1 MTTERSIIHAYRHM
15 YKGLLQ
21 AVQHDKLARRVV
33 RTQVRQAFRDEKGTL
48 DQEAFKR
55 TIWFLDAAAK
65 ERGLEHKILKNLV
78 KMHRHRAYHLKSW
91 KRAQVAA
98 RK

>member
-1 MTTERSIIHAYRHM
+1 M

-21 AVQHDKLARRVV
+21 AVQYAKPARRIV
-33 RTQVRQAFRDEKGTL
+33 RDQVRQAFRDEKGTL
-48 DQEAFKR
+48 DQEALKR

-78 KMHRHRAYHLKSW
+78 NMHHYRTRHLQSW
-91 KRAQVAA
+91 KRTQNAA